1 MNTSSSQQTGQALD
15 LPRWPRPPAMG
26 AASGRWPLET
36 NRRGVAPI
44 GNSRRARGVQAP
56 VWADVFEKFSARIR
70 GENYRSARQIIAGRR
85 KGRGS
90 AHSTR
95 DSAQVTASGAVTS
108 VIVAVSTR
116 PNRQNRSTCSR
127 MSAPIALMPPP
138 PCEPVHMRCAPMRRT
153 RARGA
158 NRRAHGAIWR
168 PRLLAHISGH
178 NRDPKGPRFRAH
190 YA

>member
-1 MNTSSSQQTGQALD
+1 VAAPSSNGRRQRGAGRWKQTGEA
-15 LPRWPRPPAMG
+15 
-26 AASGRWPLET
+26 
-36 NRRGVAPI
+36 
-44 GNSRRARGVQAP
+44 SRRLEIVGAREAFRPRYGRT
-56 VWADVFEKFSARIR
+56 FSKNFSARIR
-70 GENYRSARQIIAGRR
+70 GENYPSARQIIAGRR

-168 PRLLAHISGH
+168 PRLLARISGH

>member
-1 MNTSSSQQTGQALD
+1 LNTSSSQQTGQALD

-36 NRRGVAPI
+36 NRRGV
-44 GNSRRARGVQAP
+44 QAP

-70 GENYRSARQIIAGRR
+70 GENYPSARQIIAGRR